1 MKQYPVK
8 ISRTALGDMEEI
20 YNYIAIHL
28 QEPETAMRQYD
39 RIAEAIQ
46 SLDMLPERCSL
57 LDCEPERSQGL
68 RRLLVDHYS
77 VFYVVGAD
85 TVSVARVLYS
95 GADIV
100 YRLRNMK

>member
-1 MKQYPVK
+1 MKRYQVR

-20 YNYIAIHL
+20 YNYIASHL
-28 QEPETAMRQYD
+28 QERETAMRQYD
-39 RIAEAIQ
+39 RIADAIQ
-46 SLDMLPERCSL
+46 SLGTLPERCPL

-77 VFYVVGAD
+77 VFYVVSAD

-95 GADIV
+95 SSDIV

>member
-46 SLDMLPERCSL
+46 SLDMLPERCTL
-57 LDCEPERSQGL
+57 LDCEPEPSLGL
-68 RRLLVDHYS
+68 RRLLVAHHA
-77 VFYVVGAD
+77 VFLVVGAD
-85 TVSVARVLYS
+85 TVSVVRVLYS
-95 GADIV
+95 GVDIV
-100 YRLRNMK
+100 Y

>member
-1 MKQYPVK
+1 MKQYQVK

-46 SLDMLPERCSL
+46 SLGTLPERCPL
-57 LDCEPERSQGL
+57 LDCEPERSHGL
-68 RRLLVDHYS
+68 RRLLVDHYA
-77 VFYVVGAD
+77 VFCVVGED

-95 GADIV
+95 SSDIV